1 MLAKVN
7 NSTNG
12 IRYISHFEFIKR
24 IHVKIATAV
33 VTIIIACFTTAC
45 QPTPENLIV
54 QNKGDDDLE
63 KAISVTANPQEGISN
78 TDYITAV
85 KANKKGN
92 ITVNVEADISVPDED
107 KLPVVYVEKDDFT
120 QEQVNKMIDVFFQGA
135 TLYEYKILTKD
146 EIEDIIIH
154 LQESAL
160 SLDSDLA
167 QSNSIDNLTDLRK
180 LADEEIASY
189 MEQWEEAPETEPLI
203 EKFDISSG
211 EIVRASADLG
221 KDDMAYITYKN
232 GDIFLQILFM
242 NFGGIDSR
250 MVRLLETYS
259 SYVLED
265 TYSSEEFNKAKEN
278 ALKMIQDM
286 GIEGFIL
293 GNVCLSQDQT
303 HGLVDGQETIGVNS
317 DREFYVFCFERE
329 INGMTIDNSFYEG
342 TSSDNTLDATDPRYE
357 HPLPYESLEIWT
369 EGSEIVQFVW
379 ESPVKITDIA
389 NDNVEVQIDVEQAID
404 TMSQQLFI
412 QYADMWQGYADSIVI
427 NINEVRLVL
436 ARIKEKNTGNY
447 IAVPVWD
454 FYGEVKV
461 EVSKENAEAVG
472 LDNSIYPNDGNMYT
486 INDADKSIIT
496 INSLDGSIL
505 DREKGY

>member
-1 MLAKVN
+1 MLIKVYD
-7 NSTNG
+7 STDG

-24 IHVKIATAV
+24 IHVKIFAAV
-33 VTIIIACFTTAC
+33 VTMIIVCFTTAC

-63 KAISVTANPQEGISN
+63 QAISVTANPQEGISN
-78 TDYITAV
+78 TDYISAAR
-85 KANKKGN
+85 ANKKGN
-92 ITVNVEADISVPDED
+92 ITVNIEADISIPDVD
-107 KLPVVYVEKDDFT
+107 KLPVVYIEKDDFT
-120 QEQVNKMIDVFFQGA
+120 QEQVDKMINAFFKDA
-135 TLYEYKILTKD
+135 VLYKTNIHTKTS
-146 EIEDIIIH
+146 IENIIISIK
-154 LQESAL
+154 QDAL
-160 SLDSDLA
+160 NLNSDLA
-167 QSNSIDNLTDLRK
+167 LSNDIDNLEDLRK
-180 LADEEIASY
+180 LANEEIAEY
-189 MEQWEEAPETEPLI
+189 QKLWETAPDNRPIMET
-203 EKFDISSG
+203 FDISSNDYVDAVA
-211 EIVRASADLG
+211 ELG
-221 KDDMAYITYKN
+221 KDSLAYATYSN

-265 TYSSEEFNKAKEN
+265 TYSSEEFDKAKEN
-278 ALKMIQDM
+278 ALQMIQDM
-286 GIEGFIL
+286 EIEGFIL

-379 ESPVKITDIA
+379 ESPVKIADIA

-404 TMSQQLFI
+404 TMAEQLFI

-427 NINEVRLVL
+427 NIDEIRLVL

-447 IAVPVWD
+447 VAVPVWD

-461 EVSKENAEAVG
+461 EVSKENAEAIG

-486 INDADKSIIT
+486 INDVDKSIIT

-505 DREKGY
+505 DRERF